1 MSGPGRADEGFRVAI
16 LSDGVSPW
24 VMGGIQRHSRML
36 AIELARA
43 GVEVALFHTVRN
55 QADRVAAESL
65 ADFPADALPRLRS
78 FVVDY
83 PKPGRYPGH
92 YIGDSW
98 RYSRRLLER
107 YRAEDVAADFI
118 YAQGLTGLAFAEARK
133 TSPGCLPPV
142 GVNQH
147 GYEMFQRAADVKSY
161 LQQLMLRG
169 PFARLA
175 RDADCVFS
183 FPGKIRRIV
192 RERCRVPD
200 DRIIE
205 IPNAIDASWIRADR
219 PAPGE
224 HRRFVFVGRFER
236 RKGVPELMQAIE
248 RCGAANAEFH
258 FIGPIPRQSQLDR
271 PNVIYHGPI
280 SDTARIQEVLD
291 SCDVLVCPSFA
302 EGMPTVV
309 LEAMSRGLAIIATD
323 VGATA
328 AWVDAANGIILPI
341 STVEGIGA
349 AIATLVALPDAGL
362 GLLQRESL
370 RRAHHFTW
378 DTIANTTL
386 VAVVSR
392 ISVPAGV
399 KGTKRWA

>member
-1 MSGPGRADEGFRVAI
+1 MNAPGRVSEGLRIAL

-43 GVEVALFHTVRN
+43 EVEVALFHTVRN
-55 QADRVAAESL
+55 QSDRLAAESL
-65 ADFPADALPRLRS
+65 ADFPGDALPRLRS
-78 FVVDY
+78 CVVEY
-83 PKPGRYPGH
+83 PKPGRFPGH

-107 YRAEDVAADFI
+107 YREEGFAADFI
-118 YAQGLTGLAFAEARK
+118 YAQGLTGLAFAEARR

-183 FPGKIRRIV
+183 FPGKIRSIV
-192 RERCRVPD
+192 CERCGVPD

-205 IPNAIDASWIRADR
+205 IPNAIDASWIGADR
-219 PAPGE
+219 QAPGE
-224 HRRFVFVGRFER
+224 KRRFVFVGRHER
-236 RKGVPELMQAIE
+236 RKGVPELVRAITL
-248 RCGAANAEFH
+248 CSAANAEFH
-258 FIGPIPRQSQLDR
+258 FIGPIPEELQLDR
-271 PNVIYHGPI
+271 PHVIYHGAI
-280 SDTARIQEVLD
+280 SDTVRIQEVLD
-291 SCDVLVCPSFA
+291 LCDVLVCPSFA

-309 LEAMSRGLAIIATD
+309 LEAMARGLAIIATD
-323 VGATA
+323 AGATSE
-328 AWVDAANGIILPI
+328 WVDESNGVLLASPD
-341 STVEGIGA
+341 A
-349 AIATLVALPDAGL
+349 RLIATALTRMSTLSGAEMAALQLASIAKARTCTWPHAAAMTLQAIRSNAAPAAGL
-362 GLLQRESL
+362 VG
-370 RRAHHFTW
+370 RRHA
-378 DTIANTTL
+378 
-386 VAVVSR
+386 
-392 ISVPAGV
+392 
-399 KGTKRWA
+399 